1 MNHKNICTRMTA
13 AAPNS
18 IILSF
23 VFVTVRTCF
32 VQKEIQR
39 KLEVLYQSVQLFIIS
54 YIPSFFQIQSHWL
67 FSQLLL
73 VIYNSQEIKKKKFTG
88 KKNAGSATTL
98 HQRRLP
104 VQLYNCILGSRT
116 SSHARDAGTDAAPD
130 ATAGCHNHQHY
141 FHCIVHAQ
149 RPGIYVH
156 TCITLNY
163 ISQLTINYQVYRTH
177 VHTRMHIHYYYYLV
191 PTYIEH
197 VARYRLV
204 LDRTR
209 HTGRITPQ
217 HYHSQLSSKSTHS
230 EYTQTHCNQWYNAQC
245 CFLSV
250 GRY

>member
-1 MNHKNICTRMTA
+1 MNHKNICTRMDSSSTKFD
-13 AAPNS
+13 N
-18 IILSF
+18 
-23 VFVTVRTCF
+23 
-32 VQKEIQR
+32 
-39 KLEVLYQSVQLFIIS
+39 
-54 YIPSFFQIQSHWL
+54 SFFCVCYCPDMFCIEGNSKKTRGVIL
-67 FSQLLL
+67 VSLVSYYQLYT
-73 VIYNSQEIKKKKFTG
+73 IHKKLKKIFTG

-209 HTGRITPQ
+209 HTGRTTPQ
-217 HYHSQLSSKSTHS
+217 HYNSQLSSKSTYS

-245 CFLSV
+245 CFLSA
-250 GRY
+250 GRC

>member
-1 MNHKNICTRMTA
+1 MYSHDSSSTKFDNSFFCVCYCQDMFCIEGNSKKTRGV
-13 AAPNS
+13 
-18 IILSF
+18 ILVSL
-23 VFVTVRTCF
+23 VIYY
-32 VQKEIQR
+32 Q
-39 KLEVLYQSVQLFIIS
+39 LYSKFFSNPKSLVVQLVIIS
-54 YIPSFFQIQSHWL
+54 YIQFTR
-67 FSQLLL
+67 
-73 VIYNSQEIKKKKFTG
+73 NKKKKFTG